1 MRRDLGPPLY
11 RKGAIHMTRT
21 IITIGRQYGSGGKE
35 IGLKVAE
42 KLGIQCYDSRLIQMA
57 AQEADMDAE
66 RLAHVDEKRA
76 NPFLFSVSYEN
87 LATGN
92 GYLLPMNDTLF
103 NIQSDIIQKLAMQ
116 ESCIFIGRC
125 ADTVLKNQQNVYS
138 VFIRADWDARI
149 QRICKLH
156 TVGEKEAAAICKK
169 MDKQRALYYNYFTDK
184 KWSDANNY
192 DIVLNSTALG
202 IDKCVDTIIS
212 LFS

>member
-1 MRRDLGPPLY
+1 
-11 RKGAIHMTRT
+11 MTRT

-42 KLGIQCYDSRLIQMA
+42 KMGIQCYDSRLIQMA
-57 AQEADMDAE
+57 AEEANMDAE
-66 RLAHVDEKRA
+66 KLAHVDEKRA
-76 NPFLFSVSYEN
+76 NPFLFSVTYEN
-87 LATGN
+87 LASGS
-92 GYLLPMNDTLF
+92 GYMLPMNDTLF
-103 NIQSDIIQKLAMQ
+103 NIQSDIIRKLANQ

-125 ADTVLKNQQNVYS
+125 ADTILKNIPHVYS
-138 VFIRADWDARI
+138 VFIRAEWEARI
-149 QRICKLH
+149 ARISKLL
-156 TVGEKEAAAICKK
+156 TVGEKEAANVCKK

-202 IDKCVDTIIS
+202 IDKCVDAIVS